1 MKLSVKLFI
10 SLLMGALLN
19 GCNNPTPVIA
29 HHGMVV
35 TEQRLASQVGLEI
48 LRHGGNAIDA
58 AVATG
63 YALAVVNPCC
73 GNIGGGGFMLIHL
86 ADGRNVV
93 LNFREK
99 APLRASENMYLDIH
113 KRIVPHASLTGFR
126 AVAVPGT
133 VLGFETALQKYGTMS
148 RQQVMAPAVH
158 LAHAGYAVTSS
169 DARWF
174 KKYADDFRDQSNVA
188 AIFLKNNQPY
198 QTGEVLIQKDLGNT
212 LQQIMDKGPSVFY
225 KGPIAQKIVTAAQA
239 QGGILTLRDFADYR
253 VQELAPISCNYRG
266 YTLYS
271 APPPSAGGIM
281 LCEALNILEN
291 FPLKLWGPNSPYS
304 IRTTIEAMRYAF
316 MDRNQ
321 LGDPDF
327 FNNPVQALIAKQHA
341 LPYSQKISQSLGAP
355 LTKPLMLQSESS
367 DTTHYSILDSK
378 GNAVAVTYTLNGFF
392 GARVIAEDTG
402 FFLNNEMD
410 DFSVKKGST
419 NKFNLMQSAKNSI
432 APGRRPLSSM
442 APTIVTKNGRVFMIL
457 GSPGGPRIVTA
468 ILLTLLNVIDYGM
481 NIQAA
486 VNASRFHYQVIPDI
500 IVIEPFGISFL
511 TRVVLMGWNYQVVP
525 HKHWAAVEAI
535 EINPPKGL
543 IYGASDY
550 RREAG
555 AAMGY

>member
-1 MKLSVKLFI
+1 MRPPLKLCI
-10 SLLMGALLN
+10 LLLLGPVLN
-19 GCNNPTPVIA
+19 GCNNNTPVIA

-35 TEQRLASQVGLEI
+35 TEQRMASQVGVEI

-86 ADGRNVV
+86 ANGKNVV

-99 APLRASENMYLDIH
+99 APLLASKDMYLDVH
-113 KRIVPHASLTGFR
+113 KRIIPHATLTGFR

-133 VLGFETALQKYGTMS
+133 VLGLETALHQYGTLS
-148 RQQVMAPAVH
+148 RQQVMTPALR
-158 LAHAGYAVTSS
+158 LAQEGYVVTPS

-174 KKYADDFRDQSNVA
+174 KKYANDFRQQPNVA
-188 AIFLKNNQPY
+188 AIFLKNDRPY
-198 QTGEVLIQKDLGNT
+198 QAGEVLIQKDLGHT
-212 LQQIMDKGPSVFY
+212 LQQIMDKGSSVFY
-225 KGPIAQKIVTAAQA
+225 QGSIAKKIVTAAQA
-239 QGGILTLRDFADYR
+239 HGGILTLKDFMNYR
-253 VQELAPISCNYRG
+253 VQELPAIRCDYRG

-271 APPPSAGGIM
+271 TPPPSAGGVM

-291 FPLKLWGPNSPYS
+291 FPLKLWGPYSPYS
-304 IRTTIEAMRYAF
+304 IRTTIEAMHYAF

-327 FNNPVQALIAKQHA
+327 FNNPVQDLIAKQHA
-341 LPYSQKISQSLGAP
+341 LPFSQKINQSLGAP
-355 LTKPLMLQSESS
+355 LTKSFMLQSESS

-392 GARVIAEDTG
+392 GARVIAGNTG

-410 DFSVKKGST
+410 DFSVKAGST
-419 NKFNLMQSAKNSI
+419 NKFHLMQAARNSV
-432 APGRRPLSSM
+432 ASGKRPLSSM
-442 APTIVTKNGRVFMIL
+442 APTIVTKNGHIFMIL

-468 ILLTLLNVIDYGM
+468 ILLTLLNVIDYDM

-486 VNASRFHYQVIPDI
+486 VNAPRFHYQVMPDVI
-500 IVIEPFGISFL
+500 ITEPFGFSPF
-511 TRVVLMGWNYQVVP
+511 TRIALMGWNYHVVP
-525 HKHWAAVEAI
+525 HRHWAAVEAI
-535 EINPPKGL
+535 EVNAPKGI